1 LDKNLHRNA
10 EALQLYQ
17 QAVKT
22 EGQFEK
28 YREWK
33 GFADRRIRELQK
45 IDKEF
50 FSDGISGLVVDIR
63 PVFLCQRNVARIR
76 EKTGRVYKS

>member
-1 LDKNLHRNA
+1 LRK
-10 EALQLYQ
+10 
-17 QAVKT
+17 
-22 EGQFEK
+22 EGLGSC
-28 YREWK
+28 RRLT
-33 GFADRRIRELQK
+33 GAGTDVDRSFVR
-45 IDKEF
+45 EF